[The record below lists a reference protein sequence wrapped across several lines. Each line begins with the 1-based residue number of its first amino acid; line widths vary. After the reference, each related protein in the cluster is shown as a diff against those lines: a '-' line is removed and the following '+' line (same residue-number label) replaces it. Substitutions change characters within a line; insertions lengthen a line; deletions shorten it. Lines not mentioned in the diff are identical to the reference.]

1 MTRRAGG
8 RRLRGALVGY
18 GFIAAEG
25 HLPAYLG
32 REDVEL
38 VAVADVCEP
47 RRALAAARLPRAAIY
62 PTAAALLAAEGARLD
77 FVDVATPP
85 CDHAAIAHL
94 ALDRGV
100 HVLCE
105 KPLAV
110 HGAEAVALLE
120 HAVRARRVL
129 FPVHNYRHAPTVK
142 AITGAIRSG
151 RIGRVR
157 AVTVDTFR
165 TSHAR
170 GVPEWNPDWR
180 RQVRRG
186 GGGIGMDHGSHAF
199 YLTFDW
205 MNGWP
210 TAVTAKAANSEP
222 LRWDTEDTLST
233 VLTFPAGLARV
244 HLTWNAGVRKVLYTV
259 HGDRGAITAD
269 DDDLQISTLPP
280 PGAGPPR
287 VERCTLSSAWMDASH
302 TRWFESMFDE
312 FLAAIDAGEFAG
324 RDAQDACR
332 CVEVIEAAL
341 ASASDGCRERRVGAR
356 QPAGVT
362 PRRRHPV
369 TVPLAAAGGALSA
382 PRGAAARTARPPP
395 PRRSSMRPRARR
407 P

>member
-1 MTRRAGG
+1 MTGRAGG
-8 RRLRGALVGY
+8 RRRRGALVGH
-18 GFIAAEG
+18 GFIGAEG

-32 REDVEL
+32 RHDVEI

-47 RRALAAARLPRAAIY
+47 RRALAASRLPRAAVY
-62 PTAAALLAAEGARLD
+62 ASAGALLAAEGGRLD

-110 HGAEAVALLE
+110 RAADARSLIE
-120 HAVRARRVL
+120 HAARARRVL
-129 FPVHNYRHAPTVK
+129 FPAHNYRHAPVVK
-142 AITGAIRSG
+142 AIGGVIRSG

-157 AVTVDTFR
+157 AVTIDTFR
-165 TSHAR
+165 TTHAR
-170 GVPEWNPDWR
+170 GVPEWRPDWR
-180 RQVRRG
+180 RHARWS

-205 MNGWP
+205 MDAWP
-210 TAVTAKAANSEP
+210 TAVTARAANSEP

-233 VLTFPAGLARV
+233 VLTFPGGLARV
-244 HLTWNAGVRKVLYTV
+244 HLTWAAGVRKVIYTI
-259 HGDRGAITAD
+259 HGERGAITAD
-269 DDDLQISTLPP
+269 DDDLQLATQPA
-280 PGAGPPR
+280 PGGGLAPA
-287 VERCTLSSAWMDASH
+287 VERRTIASDWMDPSH
-302 TRWFESMFDE
+302 TRWFDSMFDE
-312 FLAAIDAGEFAG
+312 FLAAIEAGEWAG

-332 CVEVIEAAL
+332 CIEVIEAAA
-341 ASASDGCRERRVGAR
+341 ASAADGCRERPVGGR
-356 QPAGVT
+356 LPAGVA

-369 TVPLAAAGGALSA
+369 ALPLGA
-382 PRGAAARTARPPP
+382 PRSSARTARPPP
-395 PRRSSMRPRARR
+395 RRRSSMRPRARR